1 MDDSDF
7 DIANLEF
14 DNLGPSPVSVSREHF
29 SSGSQ
34 EDTLIE
40 VSSDDEDAYVGT
52 PSVLL

>member
-7 DIANLEF
+7 DIADLEF
-14 DNLGPSPVSVSREHF
+14 DIGPSPVSVSREHF

-34 EDTLIE
+34 EGTLIE

-52 PSVLL
+52 PSVL